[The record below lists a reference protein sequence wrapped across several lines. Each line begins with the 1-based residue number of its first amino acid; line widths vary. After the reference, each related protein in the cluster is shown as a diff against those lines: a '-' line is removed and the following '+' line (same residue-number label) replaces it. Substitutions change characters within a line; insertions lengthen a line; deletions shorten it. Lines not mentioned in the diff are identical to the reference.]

1 MIYPGGRL
9 DIATADGIRIG
20 RLHTG
25 FVTVG
30 GADVFILINKE
41 GDRLTCWSY
50 S

>member
-30 GADVFILINKE
+30 GADVFISPTKKE
-41 GDRLTCWSY
+41 TD
-50 S
+50 